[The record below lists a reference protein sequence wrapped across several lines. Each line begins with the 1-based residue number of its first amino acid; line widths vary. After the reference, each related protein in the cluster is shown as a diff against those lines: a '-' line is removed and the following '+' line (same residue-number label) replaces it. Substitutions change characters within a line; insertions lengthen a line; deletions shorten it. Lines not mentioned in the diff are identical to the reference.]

1 MDAEQAIF
9 ARRSVRKYREDAVAE
24 SLLDKLMQY
33 AMAAPSAC
41 NKKPWEFYVVTA
53 PDLLAR
59 LRKATRFSN
68 ITAPAAVIAA
78 GNRKHMLPLGGADF
92 WIQDCSAAV
101 ENILVG
107 AAGQGLGTCWCGVWP
122 SEKNAEKIREI
133 LDAPKEIVPLGLIW
147 VGWPAEAPEPRTQ
160 YDPERVHR
168 IG

>member
-53 PDLLAR
+53 PDVLAR
-59 LRKATRFSN
+59 LRKTTRFTNYAS
-68 ITAPAAVIAA
+68 PAIIVVAA
-78 GNRKHMLPLGGADF
+78 NRKRMLPLGGADF

-101 ENILVG
+101 ENLLVG
-107 AAGQGLGTCWCGVWP
+107 AAAQGLGTCWCGLWP
-122 SEKNAEKIREI
+122 SEKHAEKVREM
-133 LDAPKEIVPLGLIW
+133 LDAPKEIIPLGLIH
-147 VGWPAEAPEPRTQ
+147 VGWPAETPEPRTQ